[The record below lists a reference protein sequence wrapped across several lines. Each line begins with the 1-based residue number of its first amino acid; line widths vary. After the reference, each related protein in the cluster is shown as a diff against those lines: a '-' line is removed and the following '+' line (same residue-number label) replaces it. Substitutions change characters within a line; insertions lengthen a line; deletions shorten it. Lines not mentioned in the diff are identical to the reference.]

1 MTRKFRK
8 PKPAGLTRK
17 QRSRL
22 EQEKRLEKFI
32 LWGATI
38 VVVAIVGIL
47 GYGLVF
53 EKIVKAREPVAVV
66 GNTPI
71 TTAEFQARV
80 RFLRMQMQ
88 RQLWGLQQRQAAVD
102 PMDSNNEFLLQYLQ
116 EEIRNVQTELEPEN
130 ATTIG
135 DQALNQLL
143 QEELVRQ
150 EAERRGIVVTP
161 GEVQQQIEL
170 SFGYD
175 SNPATP
181 EPTASSPLTPT
192 DALTPTEDL
201 LPTPTPMT
209 EESFQQLYADFLNES
224 LKPLGISEKQYRS
237 WLEASLL
244 TQKLQEQMAVEIPT
258 TADQVKLN
266 VYSVGSEGQ
275 ASELVA
281 RLDAGEDFQILASE
295 LNEDEDWASYATELG
310 WLPRELLEDDL
321 GTDLADQAF
330 SLEVGESSQPVADP
344 QGGYNILE
352 VTGHEEREI
361 AVWVYQQLV
370 EKEFQAWLDA
380 QQFLVER
387 RTYQDRVPME
397 PY

>member
-1 MTRKFRK
+1 MARKVRK
-8 PKPAGLTRK
+8 PKPVGLTRK

-32 LWGATI
+32 LWGVTI
-38 VVVAIVGIL
+38 VVVAVVGIL

-53 EKIVKAREPVAVV
+53 ERIVKARQPVAVV
-66 GNTPI
+66 GNMPI

-88 RQLWGLQQRQAAVD
+88 RQLWGLQQRQAMAD
-102 PMDSNNEFLLQYLQ
+102 PTDPNSELLLQYLQ
-116 EEIRNVQTELEPEN
+116 EEIRKVQTELEPEN
-130 ATTIG
+130 AATIG
-135 DQALNQLL
+135 DQVLNQLL

-201 LPTPTPMT
+201 FPTPTPMT
-209 EESFQQLYADFLNES
+209 KESFQQLYTSFLSES

-237 WLEASLL
+237 WLESSLL
-244 TQKLQEQMAVEIPT
+244 AQKLQEQMAAEIPT
-258 TADQVKLN
+258 TADQVNLN
-266 VYSVGSEGQ
+266 VLN
-275 ASELVA
+275 ASSQERANELAA
-281 RLDAGEDFQILASE
+281 RLEAGEDFQTLAEELRGSE
-295 LNEDEDWASYATELG
+295 TAYATELG
-310 WLPRELLEDDL
+310 WLPKDILENNLGAEVADL
-321 GTDLADQAF
+321 AF
-330 SLEVGESSQPVADP
+330 SLEVGEHSQPVMGSD
-344 QGGYNILE
+344 GTWYNILE
-352 VTGHEEREI
+352 VVGQEEREI
-361 AVWVYQQLV
+361 DSWVRQQMA
-370 EKEFQAWLDA
+370 EEAFQAWLEA

-387 RTYQDRVPME
+387 RTYQDRVPTE
-397 PY
+397 P

>member
-1 MTRKFRK
+1 MARKVRK
-8 PKPAGLTRK
+8 QKPAGLTRK

-32 LWGATI
+32 LWGVTI
-38 VVVAIVGIL
+38 VVVAVVGIL

-88 RQLWGLQQRQAAVD
+88 RQLLSLQQRQAMAD
-102 PMDSNNEFLLQYLQ
+102 PMDPNSELLLQYLQ
-116 EEIRNVQTELEPEN
+116 EEIRKVQTELEPEN
-130 ATTIG
+130 AATIG
-135 DQALNQLL
+135 EQALNQLL

-192 DALTPTEDL
+192 DALTPTEEL
-201 LPTPTPMT
+201 FPTPTPMT
-209 EESFQQLYADFLNES
+209 KEGFQQLYADFLRES
-224 LKPLGISEKQYRS
+224 LRPLDISEEQYRS

-244 TQKLQEQMAVEIPT
+244 TQELQEQMTAEIPA
-258 TADQVKLN
+258 TAEQVNLN
-266 VYSVGSEGQ
+266 VLNVSSQGK
-275 ASELVA
+275 ANELAV
-281 RLDAGEDFQILASE
+281 RLEAGEDFQTLGEE
-295 LNEDEDWASYATELG
+295 LRESDVGYATELG
-310 WLPRELLEDDL
+310 WLPREVLENNL
-321 GTDLADQAF
+321 GAELTDLAF
-330 SLEVGESSQPVADP
+330 SLEVGEYSQPVADP
-344 QGGYNILE
+344 DGIWYNIFE
-352 VTGHEEREI
+352 VLGHEEREI
-361 AVWVYQQLV
+361 GLWARQQMV
-370 EKEFQAWLDA
+370 GERFQAWLDA

-387 RTYQDRVPME
+387 RTYQDRVPTE
-397 PY
+397 P

>member
-1 MTRKFRK
+1 MARKVRK
-8 PKPAGLTRK
+8 QKPAGLTRK

-32 LWGATI
+32 LWGVTI
-38 VVVAIVGIL
+38 VVVAVVGIL

-88 RQLWGLQQRQAAVD
+88 RQLLSLQQRQAMAD
-102 PMDSNNEFLLQYLQ
+102 PMDPNSELLLQYLQ
-116 EEIRNVQTELEPEN
+116 EEIRKVQTELEPEN
-130 ATTIG
+130 AATIG
-135 DQALNQLL
+135 EQALNQLL

-192 DALTPTEDL
+192 DALTPTEEL
-201 LPTPTPMT
+201 FPTPTPMT
-209 EESFQQLYADFLNES
+209 KEGFQQLYADFLRES
-224 LKPLGISEKQYRS
+224 LRPLDISEEQYRS

-244 TQKLQEQMAVEIPT
+244 TQELQEQMTAEIPA
-258 TADQVKLN
+258 TAEQVNLN
-266 VYSVGSEGQ
+266 VLNVSSQGK
-275 ASELVA
+275 ANELAV
-281 RLDAGEDFQILASE
+281 RLEAGEDFQTLGEE
-295 LNEDEDWASYATELG
+295 LRESDVGYATELG
-310 WLPRELLEDDL
+310 WLPREVLENNL
-321 GTDLADQAF
+321 GAELTDLAF
-330 SLEVGESSQPVADP
+330 SLGVGEYSQPVADP
-344 QGGYNILE
+344 DGIWYNIFE
-352 VTGHEEREI
+352 VLGHEEREI
-361 AVWVYQQLV
+361 GLWARQQMV
-370 EKEFQAWLDA
+370 GERFQAWLDA

-387 RTYQDRVPME
+387 RTYQDRVPTE
-397 PY
+397 P